1 MFILFVKVACISS
14 GNVISDVNILMREEM
29 KRFSETGAGQ
39 GVREVS
45 CPCGC
50 RAEQRGTCVFT
61 QVSLGGVSHPAVPKA
76 TEHLLSQPE
85 PVMPNTALLVKN
97 PLASTHLFKQACHI
111 CYPKTGDAFALPPE
125 HWHRLGIGF
134 PQADGVILSGRAQGW

>member
-1 MFILFVKVACISS
+1 MRKVLRDWS
-14 GNVISDVNILMREEM
+14 
-29 KRFSETGAGQ
+29 GAGV
-39 GVREVS
+39 GEVS
-45 CPCGC
+45 CLCGC
-50 RAEQRGTCVFT
+50 RAEQRGVCVFT
-61 QVSLGGVSHPAVPKA
+61 QVSLGGGSHPTVPKA

-97 PLASTHLFKQACHI
+97 PLASTHVFKQACHI

-134 PQADGVILSGRAQGW
+134 PQADGVILSGRAQGWRLHLSGRLGAQVQAGHPAGQAEEL

>member
-1 MFILFVKVACISS
+1 M
-14 GNVISDVNILMREEM
+14 
-29 KRFSETGAGQ
+29 
-39 GVREVS
+39 
-45 CPCGC
+45 
-50 RAEQRGTCVFT
+50 CVFA

-97 PLASTHLFKQACHI
+97 PLASTHVFKQACHI
-111 CYPKTGDAFALPPE
+111 CYPKTGDAFAVPPE

-134 PQADGVILSGRAQGW
+134 PQADGLIVSGRAQGWRLYLSGRLGA